1 MPLYKVLTR
10 ILGRNP
16 EGEDKPGDLV
26 VIAADEAQ
34 DLLALG
40 ALELLAVEPGEIDD
54 DSDPDEGADEILAVL
69 DTLTV
74 KQLKSLADAA
84 KLDLGTAT
92 KKGEIVLLLAD
103 SVDRTDVDQIAAF
116 IVMAETAKAS

>member
-34 DLLALG
+34 DLLVLG
-40 ALELLAVEPGEIDD
+40 ALELLAVEPGESDD
-54 DSDPDEGADEILAVL
+54 DSDPDEGADEILTVL

-74 KQLKSLADAA
+74 KQLKSLADAT

-92 KKGEIVLLLAD
+92 KKDEIVLLLAD